1 MGLLDKLFSK
11 KETVQTGIQ
20 ICAPVTGTT
29 MPLTQVPDPTFSEG
43 SLGKGIAVMPAEGK
57 VYAPCDAS
65 VDMMFPTGH
74 AVNLFADCGAE
85 VLVHLGLNT
94 MGLGEACF
102 KTYAQSGDRV
112 KKGDLL
118 IEMDLDKI
126 KEAGLNPVTLVVVC
140 NSGDFSAVIPAEEQE
155 VSRGDTLLI
164 LEK

>member
-1 MGLLDKLFSK
+1 MGLFDKLFTK
-11 KETVQTGIQ
+11 KEMTPAIQ
-20 ICAPVTGTT
+20 ICAPVAGVT

-43 SLGKGIAVMPAEGK
+43 SLGKGIAIVPTEGK

-65 VDMMFPTGH
+65 VDLMFATGH

-85 VLVHLGLNT
+85 ILIHLGLDT

-102 KTYAQSGDRV
+102 KTHAQNGDRV

-118 IEMDLDKI
+118 IEMDLDRI
-126 KEAGLNPVTLVVVC
+126 REAGLNPVTPVIIC
-140 NSGDFSAVIPAEEQE
+140 NSADFAAVVPTAEQK
-155 VSRGDTLLI
+155 VSSGAVLLT